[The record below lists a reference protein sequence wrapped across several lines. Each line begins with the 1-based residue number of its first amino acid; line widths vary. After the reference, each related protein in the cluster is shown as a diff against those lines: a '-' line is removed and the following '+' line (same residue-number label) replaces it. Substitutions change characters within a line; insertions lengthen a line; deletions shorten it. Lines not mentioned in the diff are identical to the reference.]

1 MKQALVGQGT
11 DREQG
16 NSHLEW
22 ASQPP
27 PFLVVPEKKLPD
39 PDFKTL
45 MPMMTRGKTKMGN
58 YMRVCVCPVAK
69 LCLTLCNPVGCSLPG
84 SSVHGTFQTRIL
96 EWVVISSSRGSSQTR
111 DKSCVSCTGRWILCH
126 RATRKAFFNLL
137 REKEEACRFPQGV
150 SGSSWGKRLLHFPVS
165 LLP

>member
-96 EWVVISSSRGSSQTR
+96 EWVVISSSRGSSWPRDQTCI
-111 DKSCVSCTGRWILCH
+111 SCIGRWIFYHLSH
-126 RATRKAFFNLL
+126 LGSLRKYTEYKSN
-137 REKEEACRFPQGV
+137 
-150 SGSSWGKRLLHFPVS
+150 S
-165 LLP
+165 LEFGPEHLMIWLK

>member
-96 EWVVISSSRGSSQTR
+96 EWVVISSSRGPS
-111 DKSCVSCTGRWILCH
+111 
-126 RATRKAFFNLL
+126 
-137 REKEEACRFPQGV
+137 
-150 SGSSWGKRLLHFPVS
+150 
-165 LLP
+165 